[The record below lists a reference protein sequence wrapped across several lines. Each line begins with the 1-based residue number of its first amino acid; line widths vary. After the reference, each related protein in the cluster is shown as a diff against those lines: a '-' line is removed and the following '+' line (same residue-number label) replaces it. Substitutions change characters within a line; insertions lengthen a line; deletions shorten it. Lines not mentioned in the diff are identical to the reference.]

1 MTETAVGRDAPA
13 GQADASFAEL
23 TARRRGLIRRYLHA
37 HRRVMDAVV
46 VLSYGLLVA
55 PTVVDAV
62 GSGKWI
68 AALLLA
74 AVAGALFLRR
84 SYPVALVAFVAVAE
98 VAVTLLHPWGS
109 NVSAGLWFSLYAV
122 AVARSRRFAIIATA
136 AATAPLA
143 LLYLLAAVGPMRI
156 EVVHTHVNPED
167 FHLLTSIATGA
178 TIALSNVIATG
189 IGISV
194 RQRREH
200 EQEIAAWAA
209 RTASLASVSE
219 RNRIAREM
227 HDVVAHSLTV
237 MVSLSDGAAVVVRK
251 SPERAGEVL
260 GELSRTGRTALAD
273 MRRVLGVLREDG
285 SAAPRLPLASGD
297 SLSTLLEGFRTAGL
311 PLHYSHTGP
320 ALPDDAAFQLT
331 VYRIVQ
337 ESLTNVLRYGRS
349 LGRVDVSIIR
359 SGSTVIIDV
368 LDDGAGVPGEA
379 PPDGVSISAAANG
392 SYGTSSGTSSGT
404 SFGTGQGI
412 TGMAERARIYA
423 GSVEAGRSGRGWRVH
438 AVLSWPGDEVTDS
451 IRPHQLQGKA

>member
-1 MTETAVGRDAPA
+1 MNEAALVRDAPA
-13 GQADASFAEL
+13 SQADASFAEI
-23 TARRRGLIRRYLHA
+23 TAKRRGLLRRYLYQ
-37 HRRVMDAVV
+37 RPRVMDGVV
-46 VLSYGLLVA
+46 IFGYALLVA
-55 PTVVDAV
+55 PTVVDTIM
-62 GSGKWI
+62 SGAWLA
-68 AALLLA
+68 AALLF
-74 AVAGALFLRR
+74 AVAGALLFRR
-84 SYPVALVAFVAVAE
+84 SHPVALAAFVAVME

-122 AVARSRRFAIIATA
+122 AVVHTRRFALVAMA

-143 LLYLLAAVGPMRI
+143 LLYLLAAVGPMESSFI
-156 EVVHTHVNPED
+156 HDAGGNPGD
-167 FHLLTSIATGA
+167 FHILTSIATGA

-209 RTASLASVSE
+209 RTASLASVNE

-251 SPERAGEVL
+251 SPDRAGEVL

-273 MRRVLGVLREDG
+273 MRRVLGVLRDDTG
-285 SAAPRLPLASGD
+285 GIAPRQPLASGD
-297 SLSTLLEGFRTAGL
+297 SLAKLLEGFRTAGL

-349 LGRVDVSIIR
+349 LGRVDVGIVR
-359 SGSTVIIDV
+359 AGSTVTIEV
-368 LDDGAGVPGEA
+368 LDDGAGVQGP
-379 PPDGVSISAAANG
+379 
-392 SYGTSSGTSSGT
+392 GTSDGGGPGSAGPSPGS
-404 SFGTGQGI
+404 GQGLA
-412 TGMAERARIYA
+412 GMAERARIYA
-423 GSVEAGRSGRGWRVH
+423 GTVVAGRRGRGWRVY
-438 AVLSWPGDEVTDS
+438 AVLSWPADE
-451 IRPHQLQGKA
+451 PAENHNHPPQLQGTRD

>member
-1 MTETAVGRDAPA
+1 MTEAALVKDASA
-13 GQADASFAEL
+13 GLAHASFAEI
-23 TARRRGLIRRYLHA
+23 TAKRRGLLRRYLYQ
-37 HRRVMDAVV
+37 RPRVMDAVV
-46 VLSYGLLVA
+46 AASYTLLVA
-55 PTVVDAV
+55 PTMVDAILQ
-62 GSGKWI
+62 GAWLA
-68 AALLLA
+68 AALLL
-74 AVAGALFLRR
+74 AVAGALFVRR
-84 SYPVALVAFVAVAE
+84 SYPVALAAFVAVME

-122 AVARSRRFAIIATA
+122 AVVHTRRFALVTMA

-143 LLYLLAAVGPMRI
+143 LLYLLAAVTPMENSFVR
-156 EVVHTHVNPED
+156 EAASNPGD

-209 RTASLASVSE
+209 RTASLASVNE

-251 SPERAGEVL
+251 SPDRAGEVL

-273 MRRVLGVLREDG
+273 MRRVLGVLRDDAG
-285 SAAPRLPLASGD
+285 TAPRQPLASGD
-297 SLSTLLEGFRTAGL
+297 SLAKLLEGFRTAGL
-311 PLHYSHTGP
+311 PLYYSHTGP
-320 ALPDDAAFQLT
+320 ALPNDAAFQLT

-349 LGRVDVSIIR
+349 LGRVDVSIVR
-359 SGSTVIIDV
+359 DGSTVTIEV
-368 LDDGAGVPGEA
+368 LDDGAGVAGPGTAEGGGPWA
-379 PPDGVSISAAANG
+379 GHQGAG
-392 SYGTSSGTSSGT
+392 
-404 SFGTGQGI
+404 GTGSGQGLA
-412 TGMAERARIYA
+412 GMAERARIYA
-423 GSVEAGRSGRGWRVH
+423 GTVEAGRSGRGWRVR
-438 AVLSWPGDEVTDS
+438 AVLSWPGDDIPEADHV
-451 IRPHQLQGKA
+451 PQLQGRA

>member
-1 MTETAVGRDAPA
+1 MIEKAVVTDAPA

-23 TARRRGLIRRYLHA
+23 NARRRGVIRRYLYGHP
-37 HRRVMDAVV
+37 RMMDAVV

-62 GSGKWI
+62 GSGNWI

-74 AVAGALFLRR
+74 AVAVALFLRR
-84 SYPVALVAFVAVAE
+84 SHPVSLVAFVAVVE

-122 AVARSRRFAIIATA
+122 AVTRTRRFALA
-136 AATAPLA
+136 AMAVATAPLA
-143 LLYLLAAVGPMRI
+143 LLYLLAAVGPMDTPI
-156 EVVHTHVNPED
+156 VHDASVNPDD

-194 RQRREH
+194 RQRRGH

-209 RTASLASVSE
+209 RTASLASVNE
-219 RNRIAREM
+219 RNRIARQM

-273 MRRVLGVLREDG
+273 MRRVLGVLRDDG
-285 SAAPRLPLASGD
+285 SAAPRLPFASGD
-297 SLSTLLEGFRTAGL
+297 SLSGLLEGFRTAGL
-311 PLHYSHTGP
+311 PLHYSHSGP

-349 LGRVDVSIIR
+349 LGRVDVSIVR
-359 SGSTVIIDV
+359 AGSTVTIDV
-368 LDDGAGVPGEA
+368 FDDGAGVSGDTSQESGGRP
-379 PPDGVSISAAANG
+379 AAGHG
-392 SYGTSSGTSSGT
+392 SYGTSSGTSY
-404 SFGTGQGI
+404 GTGQGI

-423 GSVEAGRSGRGWRVH
+423 GTVEAGRSGRGWRVH
-438 AVLSWPGDEVTDS
+438 AVLSWPADDVSES
-451 IRPHQLQGKA
+451 FRPYELQGKA